1 MRTGTDW
8 ASALEPAWRDLFA
21 DTPAATPFQSFE
33 WTTIWARHFLGH
45 RRPLAFAFYEGQ
57 DLVGVYPA
65 YVSKGAWR
73 ALRPM
78 GLGQSDYLA
87 PLARTGREESV
98 ARALRETVASLPKVD
113 LIDFQQ
119 VRETHPLVSEA
130 PGLIE
135 QANCLVAELP
145 ATYDEYAQSLG
156 KNQRYK
162 LSKLRRQVLEAGR
175 AEIEFVAPET
185 AASFAE
191 ELFALHRTRWRKRLL
206 PGVFVG
212 RRRQDFHR
220 EILASPIAFASR
232 LKTMGR
238 TVGVV
243 YCFRAGTGLYYY
255 QAGFDP
261 ELGHL
266 SPGTL
271 LLAESIRR
279 AMEGGARA
287 FDMMRGDEPYKRN
300 WKPTAVYRN
309 VRLILPGAGLR
320 HRAGQV
326 FNRRA
331 AELESRLRA
340 RFEGKGLL
348 G

>member
-1 MRTGTDW
+1 
-8 ASALEPAWRDLFA
+8 
-21 DTPAATPFQSFE
+21 
-33 WTTIWARHFLGH
+33 
-45 RRPLAFAFYEGQ
+45 
-57 DLVGVYPA
+57 
-65 YVSKGAWR
+65 
-73 ALRPM
+73 M

-87 PLARTGREESV
+87 PLARKGYEEPV
-98 ARALRETVASLPKVD
+98 ALALRETVAGLPKVD

-119 VRETHPLVSEA
+119 VRENHPLVVGEA
-130 PGLIE
+130 DLIE
-135 QANCLVAELP
+135 QATCLVAELP
-145 ATYDEYAQSLG
+145 NTFEEYAKSLG

-162 LSKLRRQVLEAGR
+162 LSKLRRQVLETGR
-175 AEIEFVAPET
+175 AEIEYVDAET
-185 AASFAE
+185 APTFAE
-191 ELFALHRTRWRKRLL
+191 DLFALHRTRWRRRLL

-220 EILASPIAFASR
+220 EILATPIASAAR

-243 YCFRAGTGLYYY
+243 YCLRAGTGLYYY

-261 ELGHL
+261 EFGDL

-271 LLAESIRR
+271 LLAESVRR
-279 AMEGGARA
+279 AMDEGARI

-309 VRLILPGAGLR
+309 LRLMLPGEGLR
-320 HRAGQV
+320 RHAGQA